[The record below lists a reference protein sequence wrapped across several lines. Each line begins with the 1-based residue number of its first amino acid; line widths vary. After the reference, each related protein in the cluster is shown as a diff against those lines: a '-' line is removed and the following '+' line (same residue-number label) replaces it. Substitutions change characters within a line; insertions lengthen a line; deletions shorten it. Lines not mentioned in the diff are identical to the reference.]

1 MKTHLGSDTGTD
13 KDIVGSS
20 NKCWTVETVPL
31 AAARQRQQKK
41 KKRYDNRNR
50 SRTGTDDNT
59 SQFLDNK
66 AFYGVESPDC
76 KWPPYL
82 CWPL

>member
-13 KDIVGSS
+13 KDIVGSC
-20 NKCWTVETVPL
+20 NKCWTVPPPPPT
-31 AAARQRQQKK
+31 RQQKEQ
-41 KKRYDNRNR
+41 DDSRNR

-59 SQFLDNK
+59 FQSWDNK
-66 AFYGVESPDC
+66 AFSGVEAPDC
-76 KWPPYL
+76 KWPLCL

>member
-1 MKTHLGSDTGTD
+1 MRTHSDSDTCMD

-20 NKCWTVETVPL
+20 NKSWPPMTMTTS
-31 AAARQRQQKK
+31 RQRQQQQPQ
-41 KKRYDNRNR
+41 DGSRNR

-59 SQFLDNK
+59 CQSLDNK

-76 KWPPYL
+76 KWPPCL